1 MTPCPACGRPAYL
14 IPKRSIMDGIER
26 DLCATCQACNCQP
39 MAVVVRVVNSQGW
52 KELPKWQ
59 RIAARVY
66 HAEQYL
72 PVRTWAKLMARQQ
85 ITVYRGTAT
94 LDELAEEEAQLAH
107 IVDAM
112 KAVTRPPQIT
122 PTPRRFWRTAGQFA
136 LWCLGFSARS
146 AA

>member
-1 MTPCPACGRPAYL
+1 
-14 IPKRSIMDGIER
+14 
-26 DLCATCQACNCQP
+26 

-107 IVDAM
+107 IVDTM
-112 KAVTRPPQIT
+112 RAVTRPPQIT
-122 PTPRRFWRTAGQFA
+122 PTPRRFWRTAGDFV